1 MNQELLMTLNLYL
14 EDEALLEEENAI
26 EEKGMIVDEG
36 YRSALDCSTCRKS
49 LAKME
54 ESYK

>member
-1 MNQELLMTLNLYL
+1 MTLNLYL
-14 EDEALLEEENAI
+14 EDEALLEEENVI

-36 YRSALDCSTCRKS
+36 YQSVLDCSTCRKS

>member
-26 EEKGMIVDEG
+26 EEKRMIVDEG
-36 YRSALDCSTCRKS
+36 YQSALDCSTCRKS